1 MILFFEDLLGI
12 KQQLIVAKLFEQMV
26 ILKKVIVD
34 DEPVGPVIVLAD
46 DVWVGQER
54 IRAQSFAKG
63 NFAIKHQLEHENE
76 FYGFVLVGAT
86 QLDDSCLP
94 IP

>member
-34 DEPVGPVIVLAD
+34 DEPVGLVIVLAD
-46 DVWVGQER
+46 NV
-54 IRAQSFAKG
+54 
-63 NFAIKHQLEHENE
+63 
-76 FYGFVLVGAT
+76 
-86 QLDDSCLP
+86 
-94 IP
+94 